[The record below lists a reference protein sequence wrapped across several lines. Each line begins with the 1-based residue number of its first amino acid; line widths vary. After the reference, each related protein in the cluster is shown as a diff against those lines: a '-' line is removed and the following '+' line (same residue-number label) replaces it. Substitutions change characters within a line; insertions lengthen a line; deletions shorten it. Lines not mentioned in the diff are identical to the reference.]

1 VGSSPTAP
9 TTRQPP
15 WGIVDHTPSDTRP
28 PAATPAPADASTR
41 GRRAPLGC
49 AFEIAETL
57 LLTLVIF
64 FGIQTF
70 VAQPFRVEGSSM
82 EDTFADGDYVLVD
95 RLSALW
101 SPYARGQ
108 VVVLRPPAS
117 WTDRDEPF
125 IKRVIG
131 LAGDTVE
138 VRPDGRVAVNGVAI
152 EEPYLFR
159 DDAGVVEPTEATG
172 QARWIVPAGDL
183 FVMGDHRQD
192 SADSRTFG
200 PIAVSSVIGRGV
212 VRYWPLSDFGIIET
226 PPYGNV
232 PAP

>member
-1 VGSSPTAP
+1 
-9 TTRQPP
+9 
-15 WGIVDHTPSDTRP
+15 VDHTPSDTLP
-28 PAATPAPADASTR
+28 SAGAPADAKTR
-41 GRRAPLGC
+41 GRRRRMGC
-49 AFEIAETL
+49 ALEVVETL

-101 SPYARGQ
+101 SPYDRGQ

-117 WTDRDEPF
+117 WTARDEPF

-152 EEPYLFR
+152 DEPYLFR
-159 DDAGVVEPTEATG
+159 DDGGVVEPTEASG
-172 QARWIVPAGDL
+172 QTRWVVPAGEL
-183 FVMGDHRQD
+183 FVLGDHRQE
-192 SADSRTFG
+192 SADSRVFG
-200 PIAVSSVIGRGV
+200 PIPVASVIGRGV
-212 VRYWPLSDFGIIET
+212 VRYWPLSDVGIIET
-226 PPYGNV
+226 PSYENV

>member
-1 VGSSPTAP
+1 
-9 TTRQPP
+9 
-15 WGIVDHTPSDTRP
+15 VDHTPSDTLA
-28 PAATPAPADASTR
+28 PAGAPADAKTG
-41 GRRAPLGC
+41 GRRARVGC
-49 AFEIAETL
+49 VLEVVETL

-82 EDTFADGDYVLVD
+82 EDTFAEGDYVLVD

-108 VVVLRPPAS
+108 VVVLRAPAG
-117 WTDRDEPF
+117 WTLRDEPF

-131 LAGDTVE
+131 LAGDRVE
-138 VRPDGRVAVNGVAI
+138 VRADGRVAVNGVAVD
-152 EEPYLFR
+152 EPYLFR

-172 QARWIVPAGDL
+172 QTRWVVPVGEL

-192 SADSRTFG
+192 SADSRAFG
-200 PIAVSSVIGRGV
+200 PIPVSSVIGRGV
-212 VRYWPLSDFGIIET
+212 VRYWPLSDFGVIET
-226 PPYGNV
+226 PSYEDV

>member
-1 VGSSPTAP
+1 MGSSPTAP
-9 TTRQPP
+9 TTRQP
-15 WGIVDHTPSDTRP
+15 WGIVDHTPSDTLP
-28 PAATPAPADASTR
+28 PAGAPADTKVR
-41 GRRAPLGC
+41 GRRRHMGC
-49 AFEIAETL
+49 ALELVETL

-70 VAQPFRVEGSSM
+70 VAQPFKVEGSSM

-101 SPYARGQ
+101 SPHDRGQ

-117 WTDRDEPF
+117 WTARDEPF

-152 EEPYLFR
+152 DEPYLFR
-159 DDAGVVEPTEATG
+159 DDSGVVEPTEASGRT
-172 QARWIVPAGDL
+172 RWVVPAGEL
-183 FVMGDHRQD
+183 FVMGDHRQE
-192 SADSRTFG
+192 SADSRVFG
-200 PIAVSSVIGRGV
+200 PIPVSSVIGRDV
-212 VRYWPLSDFGIIET
+212 LRYWPLSDVGIIET
-226 PPYGNV
+226 PSYENV
-232 PAP
+232 PVP

>member
-9 TTRQPP
+9 TTHQP
-15 WGIVDHTPSDTRP
+15 WGIVDHTPSDTLP
-28 PAATPAPADASTR
+28 PADAPVVAETG
-41 GRRAPLGC
+41 GRRAGVGC
-49 AFEIAETL
+49 ALEIVETL

-82 EDTFADGDYVLVD
+82 ENTFAEGDYVLVD

-117 WTDRDEPF
+117 WTQRDEPF

-138 VRPDGRVAVNGVAI
+138 VRADGRVAVNGVAI
-152 EEPYLFR
+152 DEPYLFR
-159 DDAGVVEPTEATG
+159 DDAGVVEPTEAVG
-172 QARWIVPAGDL
+172 QARWVVPAGEL

-192 SADSRTFG
+192 SADSRAFG
-200 PIAVSSVIGRGV
+200 PIPVSSVIGRGV
-212 VRYWPLSDFGIIET
+212 LRYWPLSDFGIIEA
-226 PPYGNV
+226 PSYEDV
-232 PAP
+232 PAR